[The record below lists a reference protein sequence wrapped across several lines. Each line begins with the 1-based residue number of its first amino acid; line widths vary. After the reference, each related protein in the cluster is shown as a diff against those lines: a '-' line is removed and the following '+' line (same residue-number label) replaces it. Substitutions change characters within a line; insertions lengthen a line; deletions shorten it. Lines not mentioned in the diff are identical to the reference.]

1 MAAESIYKVVEIIG
15 SSPKSWEEASKKAIE
30 TAAKSLRDIRI
41 GEVIAQDLK
50 VENGKVTAYRSKIK
64 VSFKYEA

>member
-1 MAAESIYKVVEIIG
+1 MAGDSIYKVVEIIG